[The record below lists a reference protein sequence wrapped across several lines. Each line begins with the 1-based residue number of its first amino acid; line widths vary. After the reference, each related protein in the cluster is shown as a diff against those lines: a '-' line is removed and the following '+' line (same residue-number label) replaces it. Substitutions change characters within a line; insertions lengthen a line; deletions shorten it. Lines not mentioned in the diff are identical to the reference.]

1 MGQSRSRTGA
11 RAPEII
17 ESDEDESDLDE
28 LEDAVVYKLRDISH
42 GMFQAWKSRFPESYK
57 NVQVSELKKYDNI
70 HICI

>member
-42 GMFQAWKSRFPESYK
+42 GMFQAWKSRFPESHK
-57 NVQVSELKKYDNI
+57 NVQVSELKEI
-70 HICI
+70 

>member
-11 RAPEII
+11 RAPEI

-42 GMFQAWKSRFPESYK
+42 GMFQAWKSRFPESHK
-57 NVQVSELKKYDNI
+57 NVQVSELKEI
-70 HICI
+70 